1 MQRNRL
7 QSLVVHTLDEMKAQ
21 NITVLDVHGVSDVTD
36 IMVIASGT
44 SNRQVKSMASAVFEK
59 AKEHKYRPLGMEGE
73 DAGEWVLVDLGDVVV
88 HLMLPQ
94 VRDFYNLEK
103 LWGDVAQAHKA
114 EGAAAAKKSIK
125 KTSPQVASKTTKK
138 SAAAGPAA
146 RKRPVTSV
154 KKSVKP
160 KPKVRPTVAKSKP
173 VTAKTAKPKTA
184 KPVSRKPVA
193 SKRKRSSGD

>member
-21 NITVLDVHGVSDVTD
+21 NVKVLDVHGVSDVTD
-36 IMVIASGT
+36 IMVIASGS
-44 SNRQVKSMASAVFEK
+44 SNRQVKAMASAVFEK

-103 LWGDVAQAHKA
+103 LWGDVAQAHRA
-114 EGAAAAKKSIK
+114 ESTETADKKPARKVAKKVVAKTSKKAAA
-125 KTSPQVASKTTKK
+125 T
-138 SAAAGPAA
+138 AGPAA
-146 RKRPVTSV
+146 KKKPAARV
-154 KKSVKP
+154 KKTVKP
-160 KPKVRPTVAKSKP
+160 KP
-173 VTAKTAKPKTA
+173 A
-184 KPVSRKPVA
+184 KPVARKPTIV
-193 SKRKRSSGD
+193 KRSSRKSGA